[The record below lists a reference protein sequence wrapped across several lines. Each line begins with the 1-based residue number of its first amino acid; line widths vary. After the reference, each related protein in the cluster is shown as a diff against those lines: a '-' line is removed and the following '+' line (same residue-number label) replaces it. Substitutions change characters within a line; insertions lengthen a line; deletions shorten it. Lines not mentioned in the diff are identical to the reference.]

1 MIVTSILEN
10 RQGVLDVRTSKL
22 LGSVAAVVGGHHV
35 DVGVAQQLVDH
46 LAIVQMI
53 RLFSGIYKLR
63 IMLEIQKE

>member
-1 MIVTSILEN
+1 M
-10 RQGVLDVRTSKL
+10 RTSKF